1 MSCPDMEVR
10 LNEYVDG
17 TLATHERAAVEAHLA
32 GCAGCRAAVAEL
44 RQLVADARGLPRSIE
59 PQRDLWGG
67 VTARLGDRGRAS
79 GWWRERTFWAGALVA
94 AATLVLAFGIYRLTL
109 SPVRDGRGRVGEP
122 GWAAVQADYD
132 QAEQEL
138 AQLLATQRGRLQPS
152 TIALVERNL
161 DIIDAAIRESR
172 AALARDPTNAE
183 LRSLVATASR
193 QKVEL
198 LQWAARVAAA
208 S

>member
-1 MSCPDMEVR
+1 MMCPDMEVR

-17 TLATHERAAVEAHLA
+17 TLAARDRGAAVAVEAHLA

-44 RQLVADARGLPRSIE
+44 RQLVADARALPRSIE
-59 PQRDLWGG
+59 PLRDLWAG
-67 VTARLGDRGRAS
+67 VAARLSHRERRTT
-79 GWWRERTFWAGALVA
+79 WWRERTFWAGALAA
-94 AATLVLAFGIYRLTL
+94 AATLVLAFALYRLTA
-109 SPVRDGRGRVGEP
+109 PPKIPPTADRNWV
-122 GWAAVQADYD
+122 AVQADYD

-138 AQLLATQRGRLQPS
+138 AHLLATQRGRLQPS
-152 TIALVERNL
+152 TVALVARNL
-161 DIIDAAIRESR
+161 SIIDAAIGESR
-172 AALARDPTNAE
+172 AALARDPANAE

-198 LQWAARVAAA
+198 LQWATRVAAA